1 MNYHGVYAKI
11 RVAAERVYKEKKKA
25 LSIPAP
31 ALHHVT
37 IDVTIFN
44 RGLDSQ
50 SWNDSKS
57 ESYAFQIDQA
67 SWYLRV
73 EGHILANLY
82 WLRTSHLS
90 LAT

>member
-11 RVAAERVYKEKKKA
+11 RVAAERVYPGRKKP

-37 IDVTIFN
+37 IDVTIFS

-50 SWNDSKS
+50 SWNNSKS
-57 ESYAFQIDQA
+57 DPYGFQIDQA

-82 WLRTSHLS
+82 WLSERVICH
-90 LAT
+90 